1 MRNKLFY
8 LLMFLFIGNELLAQ
22 TNPNNLSL
30 YEGNRQYKLKN
41 YKEAQKYYEKAIENG
56 NTDYK
61 TQFNLGDTYYQQG
74 KYDDAAKKFE
84 EITETAK
91 TSKDKAKAFH
101 NLGNSWLKKKEYQKS
116 VDAYKN
122 ALKNNP
128 ADEDTRYNLAYAQK
142 KLEEQNKK
150 NQQKKD
156 QDKKDQD
163 KKDKDDKEKDKDK
176 DKKDDEKKDKD
187 KKDDEKKD
195 DEKKDKD
202 DKEKDKDKKDGDDE
216 KDKGEKDDKEKEKAK
231 PQGIDKKQAEQILNA
246 QNNREKEL
254 HKMMQAKKMKA
265 GNHTKPEKDW

>member
-8 LLMFLFIGNELLAQ
+8 IFIFLLTGNILLAQ
-22 TNPNNLSL
+22 QPNNLSL

-74 KYDDAAKKFE
+74 KFDDAAKKFE
-84 EITETAK
+84 EITETA
-91 TSKDKAKAFH
+91 TTTKDKAKAYH

-128 ADEDTRYNLAYAQK
+128 SDEDTRYNLAYAQK

-150 NQQKKD
+150 NQDKKN

-176 DKKDDEKKDKD
+176 DKKDDENKDKD

-195 DEKKDKD
+195 KD
-202 DKEKDKDKKDGDDE
+202 DEGKDKDKDKKDGDEE
-216 KDKGEKDDKEKEKAK
+216 KDKGENENKEKAK

>member
-1 MRNKLFY
+1 MPNKLFY
-8 LLMFLFIGNELLAQ
+8 ILILLLIGNNLFSQ
-22 TNPNNLSL
+22 TNSNNLSI
-30 YEGNRQYKLKN
+30 YEGNHQYKLKN
-41 YKEAQKYYEKAIENG
+41 YAEAQKYYEKAIENG

-91 TSKDKAKAFH
+91 NAKDKAKAFH

-122 ALKNNP
+122 ALKNNSK
-128 ADEDTRYNLAYAQK
+128 DEDTRYNLAYAQK

-150 NQQKKD
+150 NQDKKN
-156 QDKKDQD
+156 QDKKEQD
-163 KKDKDDKEKDKDK
+163 KKDKEDKDK

-187 KKDDEKKD
+187 KKE
-195 DEKKDKD
+195 DEKKDKE
-202 DKEKDKDKKDGDDE
+202 DKEKDKKDGDEE
-216 KDKGEKDDKEKEKAK
+216 KDKGENENKEKTK

-254 HKMMQAKKMKA
+254 HKMMQAKKNKA
-265 GNHTKPEKDW
+265 KNQTKPEKDW